1 PKAKVSTKEL
11 RDKKEGEYIKFK
23 VIDRNS
29 SEIHFTVKM
38 TTHLKK
44 LKNSYYQIHRVAINS
59 FTFLSEGQT
68 IADNHTPKELE
79 MKQEDV
85 IEVFQEE
92 TGRIFSDTPR
102 KVLISREI
110 NNKDMEKHIQQ
121 QSKQERVRVSHVLE
135 YTQRTKVKLERHFYG
150 VYSWV

>member
-1 PKAKVSTKEL
+1 MPTAKNNEEV
-11 RDKKEGEYIKFK
+11 R
-23 VIDRNS
+23 
-29 SEIHFTVKM
+29 
-38 TTHLKK
+38 
-44 LKNSYYQIHRVAINS
+44 A
-59 FTFLSEGQT
+59 LSEMSNGQT

-135 YTQRTKVKLERHFYG
+135 YTQRTKAGRKLQHYYVHYEHMSAEDRKQLMSLF
-150 VYSWV
+150 